1 MQFGRPSGRPRDG
14 VRIRDAIREAIKQA
28 IRKATYEHGVRVR
41 DAIREA
47 IREAIKQAIRKA
59 TYEHGVRIRD
69 ALPAQPKALVVL
81 RVKGGGGIKGCSRVH
96 KSLIAQGTGT
106 GRAAHAASKAI
117 PDTAAS
123 PYATSPYTSAQRR
136 NAQVGAS

>member
-14 VRIRDAIREAIKQA
+14 VRI
-28 IRKATYEHGVRVR
+28 R

-59 TYEHGVRIRD
+59 TYEHGVRVRD

-81 RVKGGGGIKGCSRVH
+81 RVEGGGGIKGCSRVH
-96 KSLIAQGTGT
+96 KSLITQGT

-117 PDTAAS
+117 PHTAAS

>member
-14 VRIRDAIREAIKQA
+14 VRI
-28 IRKATYEHGVRVR
+28 R

-59 TYEHGVRIRD
+59 TYEHGVRVRD

-81 RVKGGGGIKGCSRVH
+81 RVEGGGGIKGCSRVH

-123 PYATSPYTSAQRR
+123 PYATSPYTSTQRR